1 MCEATRRS
9 HEWLEQVPTG
19 HSRIPP
25 AKLAELLAGIG
36 AALDAQRE
44 SFTMGYAAVVV
55 TATCSPANRA
65 GETTGQRA
73 LIR

>member
-1 MCEATRRS
+1 M
-9 HEWLEQVPTG
+9 PTG

-36 AALDAQRE
+36 AALEVQGE
-44 SFTMGYAAVVV
+44 SFTMGYVAVVV
-55 TATCSPANRA
+55 TATCSPADRA
-65 GETTGQRA
+65 GETMGQRG